1 MKPGIKQKGV
11 HRVTQR
17 RNGGSRG
24 FALLLLFVLSV
35 FSVSQTISAQSSS
48 QFHRMVDHD
57 RKSAEAWWYSWIGG
71 YTAATIGQGVVNL
84 TSDSRPLR
92 QDMALGAATTFLGAV
107 GTLFTP
113 VVPGKAYIKIH
124 GFQPGDSLESQ
135 AYREFLLKEIARR
148 EKAGR
153 SWKTHAVTGVVDLG
167 SGLVTWIAF
176 KRSVWDGVINFA
188 LNTVI
193 AEAQIWSQPVRAVKD
208 YEKWQEEKAGGRIQS
223 IKKPEASVF
232 VGSAPGGVR
241 IRVVF

>member
-1 MKPGIKQKGV
+1 MKQGISIKWLHGLARRI
-11 HRVTQR
+11 HRGIRSFT
-17 RNGGSRG
+17 
-24 FALLLLFVLSV
+24 LIVLCVFSV
-35 FSVSQTISAQSSS
+35 LSVSQTVSAQSSN
-48 QFHRMVDHD
+48 QFDRMVDHD
-57 RKSAEAWWYSWIGG
+57 RKSAQVWWYSWIGG
-71 YTAATIGQGVVNL
+71 YTVATIGQGAVNL
-84 TSDSRPLR
+84 SSDSRSLR

-107 GTLFTP
+107 GTLLTP
-113 VVPGKAYIKIH
+113 VVPGKVYIKKH

-135 AYREFLLKEIARR
+135 AFQEFLLKEIASR

-208 YEKWQEEKAGGRIQS
+208 YEKWQEEKAGGRVQS
-223 IKKPEASVF
+223 IKKPEAAVF